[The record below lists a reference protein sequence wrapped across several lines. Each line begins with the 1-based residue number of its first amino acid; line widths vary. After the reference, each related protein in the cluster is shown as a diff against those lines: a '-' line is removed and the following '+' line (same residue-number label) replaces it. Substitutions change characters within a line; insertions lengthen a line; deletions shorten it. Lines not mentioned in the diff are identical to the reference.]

1 MIPQPQVIEYCD
13 EIPPEFTRTSFA
25 DLFDRP
31 APPPADAEAQALA
44 QQLLEPQGK
53 PRGETAH

>member
-1 MIPQPQVIEYCD
+1 MIPQPQVIEHCD

-31 APPPADAEAQALA
+31 DPTAADAEVRALV
-44 QQLLEPQGK
+44 QQLLEPQGR
-53 PRGETAH
+53 PSGETAH

>member
-25 DLFDRP
+25 DLFDRVEP
-31 APPPADAEAQALA
+31 SAPSDEVQALVRP
-44 QQLLEPQGK
+44 LLDPQG
-53 PRGETAH
+53 PPSGETAH